1 MRIWKNITSL
11 TASQYFSDEMEDG
24 IQECDFLVI
33 VKRNVSV
40 GRSASPRKPVF
51 SDQLVCD
58 RSRTGM
64 GGAPLQA
71 GAGPRDFMSQ
81 RISSL
86 TCRGLVSHQ
95 RSCMITWKGYSH
107 SLRFFSSIIV

>member
-86 TCRGLVSHQ
+86 TCRDWC
-95 RSCMITWKGYSH
+95 RIKEAA
-107 SLRFFSSIIV
+107 